1 MGSFNN
7 YSNVFSPIQVGPVR
21 LKNRIVFA
29 PIVSAHAQSGTGEVT
44 DGTVAFVA
52 AQARGG
58 VAMVTLGSTPVDF
71 ERGRDFW
78 TDISAIKDSD
88 VPLLMRVS
96 EAAHRYGAKISA
108 ELLHAGRV
116 ANPEVLGKKKAW
128 VASLLPGMDPDRFEE
143 IGEQQ
148 IFQVIDGFCSAAKR
162 LRRAGFDMILIH
174 GAHGNLVSSFFS
186 PVANHRTDRYGGSLE
201 NRMRFTL
208 TLLERLRATVG
219 PGMGIEL
226 RISVH
231 EYVDGCPT
239 IEETTAFLVQA
250 QKYLDGVHFSG
261 GSIYSDSAG
270 KYAEPS
276 YMDARNQNVE
286 RAAAIRPHLSI
297 PVTVV
302 GNIPGI
308 DDVEKIVRSGKAD
321 IVAMARNLIADMD
334 LPTKAYRGLAEDIR
348 PCLHCNFCSTFA
360 IRGAELRCVVNPMVG
375 QEHMLRRIEKADV
388 RKKVMIAGGGPAGM
402 TAAQTAAKR
411 GHDVVL
417 FEAGEK
423 LGGRLHEASAAKP
436 KDYYRRYLDWTIR
449 QTLRSGADVRLG
461 VEVTPELVRKE
472 APDALILAVG
482 AHHVV
487 PPITGAEQAHVI
499 DVSEADLRAK
509 PVGKKVAVIGGGL
522 SGTECAI
529 DLAEDG
535 HEVVIVDQLSGEELL
550 TEVFATIRTTLR
562 ERIEEKGIRCC
573 YRVAAE
579 QIGASSIRVR
589 HLDTDAVE
597 EIPCDTAVLA
607 VGLEP
612 DGDWVRMMTELVPE
626 TYQVGDCREVGDIFT
641 ANHEAFFMALEI

>member
-1 MGSFNN
+1 MGSFNS
-7 YSNVFSPIQVGPVR
+7 YPNVFSPIQVGPVR

-58 VAMVTLGSTPVDF
+58 VALVTLGSTPVDF

-78 TDISAIKDSD
+78 TDISAVKDSD

-116 ANPEVLGKKKAW
+116 ANPEVLGGKKAY
-128 VASLLPGMDPDRFEE
+128 VASLLPSMDPDRFEE
-143 IGEQQ
+143 IGERQ

-162 LRRAGFDMILIH
+162 LQRAGFDMILIH

-186 PVANHRTDRYGGSLE
+186 PVANHRTDKYGGSLE

-208 TLLERLRATVG
+208 TLLEQLRATVG
-219 PGMGIEL
+219 PNMGLEL

-231 EYVDGCPT
+231 EYVEGCPT
-239 IEETTAFLVQA
+239 LEETTAFLVRA
-250 QKYLDGVHFSG
+250 QEYLDGVHFSG
-261 GSIYSDSAG
+261 GSIYSDTSG

-286 RAAAIRPHLSI
+286 RAAAIHPHLSI

-308 DDVEKIVRSGKAD
+308 EDAEEIIRSGKAD
-321 IVAMARNLIADMD
+321 LVAMARNLIADMD
-334 LPTKAYRGLAEDIR
+334 LVKKAHLGKTEDIR

-360 IRGAELRCVVNPMVG
+360 IRGAELRCAVNPMVG

-388 RKKVMIAGGGPAGM
+388 KRKVMIVGGGPAGM

-411 GHDVVL
+411 GHEVIL
-417 FEAGEK
+417 FEAAEK
-423 LGGRLHEASAAKP
+423 LGGRLYEASAAKP

-449 QTLRSGADVRLG
+449 QTLQSGARVELG
-461 VEVTPELVRKE
+461 MGVTPELVGKE

-482 AHHVV
+482 AHHVI
-487 PPITGAEQAHVI
+487 PPIVGVHQAHVI
-499 DVSEADLRAK
+499 DVSKADLRAE
-509 PVGKKVAVIGGGL
+509 PIGKKVAVIGGGL

-529 DLAEDG
+529 DLAEEG
-535 HEVVIVDQLSGEELL
+535 HEVVIVDQLAEQELL
-550 TEVFATIRTTLR
+550 TEVFATIRTTLK
-562 ERIEEKGIRCC
+562 ERIVENGIRCC
-573 YRVAAE
+573 YRTAAE
-579 QIGASSIRVR
+579 LIAASTVRVR
-589 HLDTDAVE
+589 DLDTGVAE
-597 EIPCDTAVLA
+597 EIPCDTVVLA

-612 DGDWVRMMTELVPE
+612 DEDWLRMMTDIIPE

>member
-1 MGSFNN
+1 MGSFNS
-7 YSNVFSPIQVGPVR
+7 YPNVFSPIQVGPVR

-148 IFQVIDGFCSAAKR
+148 IFQVIDGFCSAAR
-162 LRRAGFDMILIH
+162 RIQRAGFDMILIH

-186 PVANHRTDRYGGSLE
+186 PVANHRTDKYGGSLE

-219 PGMGIEL
+219 PKMGIEL

-360 IRGAELRCVVNPMVG
+360 IRGAELRCTVNPMVG
-375 QEHMLRRIEKADV
+375 QEHTLRRIEKADV
-388 RKKVMIAGGGPAGM
+388 KKKVMIAGGGPAGM
-402 TAAQTAAKR
+402 TAAQTAARR

-423 LGGRLHEASAAKP
+423 LGGRLFEASAAKP
-436 KDYYRRYLDWTIR
+436 KDYYRRYLDWTVR

-487 PPITGAEQAHVI
+487 PPIAGAEQAHVI
-499 DVSEADLRAK
+499 DVSQADLRAK
-509 PVGKKVAVIGGGL
+509 PIGKKVAVIGGGL

-535 HEVVIVDQLSGEELL
+535 HEVVIVDQLSAEMLL
-550 TEVFATIRTTLR
+550 TEVFATIRTTLK
-562 ERIEEKGIRCC
+562 ERIVKNGVRCC

-579 QIGASSIRVR
+579 QIGASCIRVR
-589 HLDTDAVE
+589 HLDREVVE
-597 EIPCDTAVLA
+597 EIPCDTVVLA

-612 DGDWVRMMTELVPE
+612 DEDWVRMMTEIVPE

-641 ANHEAFFMALEI
+641 ANHQAFFMALEI

>member
-1 MGSFNN
+1 
-7 YSNVFSPIQVGPVR
+7 
-21 LKNRIVFA
+21 
-29 PIVSAHAQSGTGEVT
+29 
-44 DGTVAFVA
+44 
-52 AQARGG
+52 
-58 VAMVTLGSTPVDF
+58 
-71 ERGRDFW
+71 
-78 TDISAIKDSD
+78 
-88 VPLLMRVS
+88 
-96 EAAHRYGAKISA
+96 
-108 ELLHAGRV
+108 
-116 ANPEVLGKKKAW
+116 
-128 VASLLPGMDPDRFEE
+128 
-143 IGEQQ
+143 
-148 IFQVIDGFCSAAKR
+148 
-162 LRRAGFDMILIH
+162 
-174 GAHGNLVSSFFS
+174 
-186 PVANHRTDRYGGSLE
+186 
-201 NRMRFTL
+201 
-208 TLLERLRATVG
+208 
-219 PGMGIEL
+219 
-226 RISVH
+226 
-231 EYVDGCPT
+231 
-239 IEETTAFLVQA
+239 
-250 QKYLDGVHFSG
+250 
-261 GSIYSDSAG
+261 
-270 KYAEPS
+270 
-276 YMDARNQNVE
+276 
-286 RAAAIRPHLSI
+286 
-297 PVTVV
+297 
-302 GNIPGI
+302 
-308 DDVEKIVRSGKAD
+308 
-321 IVAMARNLIADMD
+321 
-334 LPTKAYRGLAEDIR
+334 
-348 PCLHCNFCSTFA
+348 
-360 IRGAELRCVVNPMVG
+360 MVG

-499 DVSEADLRAK
+499 EVSEADLRAK